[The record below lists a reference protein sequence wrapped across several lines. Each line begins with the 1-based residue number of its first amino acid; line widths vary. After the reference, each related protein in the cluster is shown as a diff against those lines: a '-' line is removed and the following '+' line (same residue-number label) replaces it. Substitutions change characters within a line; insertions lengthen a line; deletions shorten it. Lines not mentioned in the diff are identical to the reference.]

1 MHPAPTQ
8 HIIVCYTKAKK
19 PENTGI
25 SGYKMVEAAGVEPAS
40 ENDQPWLLHT
50 YLKI

>member
-25 SGYKMVEAAGVEPAS
+25 SGYKIGGGGGS
-40 ENDQPWLLHT
+40 
-50 YLKI
+50 